1 MKIAICDDNT
11 EYLSFL
17 TGQVKA
23 YISETNPS
31 IYVNNFTPDSLMIQ
45 LENNRF
51 DYNIILLD
59 IKMGSYDGI
68 YIAKMI
74 NDIAPLCNIIFVTNY
89 LDLATDVY
97 DVSHTYFILKSELKK
112 RLPVA
117 LNRAVRKVC
126 DENSKYVII
135 KNNSRNICLNSKD
148 ITYAEIYGKKLTIHL
163 TDGESYISN
172 LALKKLHEQLPD
184 FIRIHN
190 SYLINPLYIRSISK
204 DLCSLSNG
212 IALRVS
218 RTYSKKAAEDYNRYL
233 ASIL

>member
-17 TGQVKA
+17 TEQVKT
-23 YISETNPS
+23 YIAENDPS
-31 IYVNNFTPDSLMIQ
+31 ISVNTFPPDSLMIQ

-68 YIAKMI
+68 YIAKLI
-74 NDIAPLCNIIFVTNY
+74 NDTAPLCNIIFVTNY
-89 LDLATDVY
+89 LDLATEVY

-126 DENSKYVII
+126 DDSSKYVII
-135 KNNSRNICLNSKD
+135 KNNSRNICLDSKD
-148 ITYAEIYGKKLTIHL
+148 ITYAEVYGKKLTIHL
-163 TDGESYISN
+163 SDGEKYIAN
-172 LALKKLHEQLPD
+172 QALKKLQEQLDD

-190 SYLINPLYIRSISK
+190 SFLVNPSYIRSLTK
-204 DLCSLSNG
+204 DLCHLSEGISLP
-212 IALRVS
+212 VS
-218 RTYSKKAAEDYNRYL
+218 RTYSKKAMDAYNRYL

>member
-17 TGQVKA
+17 TEQVKT
-23 YISETNPS
+23 YIAENDPS
-31 IYVNNFTPDSLMIQ
+31 ISVNTFPPDSLMIQ

-68 YIAKMI
+68 YIAKLI
-74 NDIAPLCNIIFVTNY
+74 NDTAPLCNIIFVTNY
-89 LDLATDVY
+89 LDLATEVY

-126 DENSKYVII
+126 DESSKYVII

-148 ITYAEIYGKKLTIHL
+148 ITYAEVYGKKLTIHL
-163 TDGESYISN
+163 SDGE
-172 LALKKLHEQLPD
+172 K
-184 FIRIHN
+184 RVGGRG
-190 SYLINPLYIRSISK
+190 RS
-204 DLCSLSNG
+204 
-212 IALRVS
+212 RVVYYHIFS
-218 RTYSKKAAEDYNRYL
+218 D
-233 ASIL
+233 